1 MQQRRGG
8 NKRKL
13 GSFIGLS
20 FVFCAL
26 YFFANSSVSGG
37 FRAPASH
44 FSVMAEQD
52 DPARGAEELMDDAQR
67 KRKIEVCGARA
78 LEFDS
83 LSNFDERST
92 GYFPGRAK
100 LLADSHEALLAKL
113 LLIEQAKKSVD
124 ISTYIF
130 TPDETAKAILDELRM
145 AILRGV
151 NVRVMIDGVGSV
163 AETVIDQ
170 YRHLR
175 ALLLARK
182 EMVKSGL
189 KPGTVDIVVFHPLGR
204 PRTYLSNFKDR
215 LIDDVDLS
223 SETALNWNRRSHDKI
238 LLIDKESRE
247 DAVAIVGGRNIDNHY
262 FAFPAKDEDTYADLE
277 VLLMNDPK
285 SRDPRTLANTL
296 GKHFQNLFCSKGN
309 AWIRFKD
316 FGETIEDSIV
326 GEWAN
331 SFSRNATIHIEGAA
345 ARLENDPILKD
356 LYAKMRGKGGA
367 DYLKQGLVSAGLSP
381 GNEIQNLKRRGVDVF
396 VDPNAP
402 FVEKLFN
409 GDSVY
414 QQIRRLMRN
423 ADKSI
428 DICTP
433 YLFIPKNERECLK
446 KWAMEKPGRTIRILS
461 SSKATSDSALTL
473 TPFELESVP
482 DLLSEGP
489 YRCVDP
495 ITHKISVGL
504 FNNLDSKIQV
514 YQFGRLNN
522 RIFKKGKIQD
532 HLGRL
537 VHPNEFYGKLHAKFG
552 VIDGKYSFIGSHNLD
567 QRSRRLNSE
576 TAFFIDSPKIASD
589 TTQFFESLIQKSY
602 LFGDPDLDLM
612 NEREELGTRRK
623 MMSIVDFI
631 MKRYPKA
638 GFAN

>member
-1 MQQRRGG
+1 MPLRRVARQ
-8 NKRKL
+8 KKI

-20 FVFCAL
+20 ILFCGL
-26 YFFANSSVSGG
+26 YLSSNSNVAGSDRS
-37 FRAPASH
+37 PAS
-44 FSVMAEQD
+44 SYSENYEQD
-52 DPARGAEELMDDAQR
+52 SRARGQELMTDDQK
-67 KRKIEVCGARA
+67 KRKIEVCGERS
-78 LEFDS
+78 LESDS
-83 LSNFDERST
+83 VSNFESQST

-100 LLADSHEALLAKL
+100 ILADSHEALLVKL

-151 NVRVMIDGVGSV
+151 NVRFMIDGGGSI
-163 AETVIDQ
+163 AETVTDQ

-189 KPGTVDIVVFHPLGR
+189 NPGTVDIVIFHPLGR
-204 PRTYLSNFKDR
+204 PRTLLSNLKDR
-215 LIDDVDLS
+215 LIDEVDIS

-238 LLIDKESRE
+238 LLVDKESRE

-262 FAFPAKDEDTYADLE
+262 FAYPAKDDGTYADLE
-277 VLLMNDPK
+277 VLLMNDPR
-285 SRDPRTLANTL
+285 SRDPRTLENTL
-296 GKHFQNLFCSKGN
+296 GKHYQNLFCSKGN
-309 AWIRFKD
+309 AWINLKD
-316 FGETIEDSIV
+316 LGEPVEDSIL
-326 GEWAN
+326 GYWAN
-331 SFSRNATIHIEGAA
+331 SFSRKATIHIEGAA
-345 ARLENDPILKD
+345 ARLEEDPILKD
-356 LYAKMRGKGGA
+356 LYARMKGRGGA
-367 DYLKQGLVSAGLSP
+367 DYAKQGLVNVYLSP
-381 GNEIQNLKRRGVDVF
+381 GNEIQNLKRRGTDVF

-409 GDSVY
+409 GDSIY
-414 QQIRRLMRN
+414 QQIRGLIHN
-423 ADKSI
+423 AEKSI

-433 YLFIPKNERECLK
+433 YLFIPRNERECMK
-446 KWAMEKPGRTIRILS
+446 KWVMEKPGRTIRILS

-473 TPFELESVP
+473 TSFELESAP
-482 DLLSEGP
+482 ELLKEGP

-495 ITHKISVGL
+495 ITHKISEGM
-504 FNNLDSKIQV
+504 FNNQDSKIQV

-522 RIFKKGKIQD
+522 RIFNKGKIRD

-576 TAFFIDSPKIASD
+576 TAFFIASPKIGAD
-589 TTQFFESLIQKSY
+589 TTGFFDSLIQKSY
-602 LFGDPDLDLM
+602 LYGDPDLQLM
-612 NEREELGTRRK
+612 NEREELGTRK
-623 MMSIVDFI
+623 TVMSILDFI
-631 MKRYPKA
+631 MKRFPEA